1 MWSSHANTY
10 AHTHIHTHACKREEC
25 ATDQPRRPPPE
36 QQLSWSC
43 AQFPSMNRMRI
54 NLEKRSLKNDV
65 RSSHNIGEVQ
75 STVPNPTIPGV
86 ANVHNR
92 QVSDSL
98 PSVAQLPEVPD
109 SSAGGFCSPLAV
121 YRRASSLLH
130 SRHKMRL
137 RQPRT
142 TRVAN
147 SPLPMPTSASGGQKK
162 AHSAHRLHLV
172 PSASLAGGESVVVA
186 AAGLACTPQCQS
198 AIIIIIH
205 LGCAEH
211 LVAVALACM

>member
-1 MWSSHANTY
+1 
-10 AHTHIHTHACKREEC
+10 
-25 ATDQPRRPPPE
+25 
-36 QQLSWSC
+36 
-43 AQFPSMNRMRI
+43 MNRMRI
-54 NLEKRSLKNDV
+54 NLEKGLTDDV

-75 STVPNPTIPGV
+75 STVPNPTIPGI

-109 SSAGGFCSPLAV
+109 SSEGGFCSPLAV

-147 SPLPMPTSASGGQKK
+147 SPLPMPTSASRGQKK
-162 AHSAHRLHLV
+162 AHSAHSLHLL
-172 PSASLAGGESVVVA
+172 PSASLAGGVGCCCCSRSGMHATVSVSDHHHHPPWLCRA
-186 AAGLACTPQCQS
+186 PCGCRTGLYVSEPRTWP
-198 AIIIIIH
+198 
-205 LGCAEH
+205 
-211 LVAVALACM
+211 ALD